1 MKAQQ
6 IVIGQTTT
14 APQGDIETTCAM
26 TFGEDELI
34 VGLQV
39 LVEKDQQGVELRKVA
54 PEMTHSAVE
63 VHVDEASTRPSGDLF
78 HWYFFHES
86 RSET

>member
-14 APQGDIETTCAM
+14 APQGDIQTACAM

-39 LVEKDQQGVELRKVA
+39 LVEKDQQGVEFRKVSSDMPHPA
-54 PEMTHSAVE
+54 ME
-63 VHVDEASTRPSGDLF
+63 VHINEAQTRPPGEF
-78 HWYFFHES
+78 VKGCFTHQIG
-86 RSET
+86 SEI